1 MIDLINDI
9 TKFLAKYPDLWQIV
23 IVVGV
28 VWCCLCFDRV
38 VRYVKSI
45 KAILEQVVTIPQCEK
60 FHAEL
65 QADYDKALMDQASS
79 FRQNFI
85 GVRECQAMMHGV
97 VRKTNSET
105 HSEPREHG
113 GGWEI

>member
-1 MIDLINDI
+1 LIELVY
-9 TKFLAKYPDLWQIV
+9 KFLTQYPELWQVVIIV
-23 IVVGV
+23 GILWG
-28 VWCCLCFDRV
+28 CICADRV
-38 VRYVKSI
+38 VRYVKLI
-45 KAILEQVVTIPQCEK
+45 KAILEQVVTIPQCKEY
-60 FHAEL
+60 HAEL
-65 QADYDKALMDQASS
+65 QAGYDKALMDQASS